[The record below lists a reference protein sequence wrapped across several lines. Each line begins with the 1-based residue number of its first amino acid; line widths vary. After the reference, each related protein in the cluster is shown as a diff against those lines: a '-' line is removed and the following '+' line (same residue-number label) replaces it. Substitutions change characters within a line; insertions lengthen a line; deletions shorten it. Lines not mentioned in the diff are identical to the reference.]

1 MIVCTQQNFNSS
13 KLKVCFILCRTRE
26 NHSSQLATIAA
37 HRIVAILPK
46 KSPGKSAQRPGFLR
60 KIYRQF
66 SVLHNWI
73 STICRKKQLILSP
86 NYTGLCMVVGSWHK
100 QRSPAACAAGLCTFN
115 VRNRHSLVHRQRP
128 YTRSKSVLH
137 RDFDT
142 PCTDSLIELKFGSS
156 L

>member
-1 MIVCTQQNFNSS
+1 MIKIMKYKIYNLIVCTQQNFNSS
-13 KLKVCFILCRTRE
+13 KLKVCVILCRTRE

-86 NYTGLCMVVGSWHK
+86 N
-100 QRSPAACAAGLCTFN
+100 
-115 VRNRHSLVHRQRP
+115 
-128 YTRSKSVLH
+128 
-137 RDFDT
+137 
-142 PCTDSLIELKFGSS
+142 
-156 L
+156 